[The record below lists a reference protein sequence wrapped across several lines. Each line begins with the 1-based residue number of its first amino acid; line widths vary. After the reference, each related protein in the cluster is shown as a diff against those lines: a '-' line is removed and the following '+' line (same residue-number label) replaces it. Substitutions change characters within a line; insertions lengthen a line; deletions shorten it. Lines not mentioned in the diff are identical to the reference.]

1 MKSDIYSS
9 GKRNC
14 LGEPLARME
23 MFLYLSA
30 IIQNFK
36 ISAAPG
42 EDLAL
47 KNMDSF
53 GFTHVPKPYR
63 IVVTPRGRAAY

>member
-1 MKSDIYSS
+1 
-9 GKRNC
+9 
-14 LGEPLARME
+14 
-23 MFLYLSA
+23 MFLYISA
-30 IIQNFK
+30 IIQNFN

-42 EDLAL
+42 DDLSL

-63 IVVTPRGRAAY
+63 IVASLRDEMPITQL